1 VREPAR
7 SGEAARY
14 TRPAMSHVFV
24 APHPDDVA
32 LSCGGLI
39 AGLRELG
46 QHVTI
51 LTVFSGAGVGAGGDG
66 DGTGPG
72 GDGPLTGYQREA
84 LGFGSKTHWP
94 VTEAFNRSHIK
105 ADYPVYGDPD
115 LLPAWA
121 ATDDRLDATQADA
134 DQAAKRFWQRSSWY
148 RRASIR
154 SEPLAGQPL
163 MDELST
169 QGAVATEE
177 LVDSAA
183 AGDLMAKRRLE
194 DETYAAFAEA
204 SIVFLDLPDA
214 VFRGYESDEELLNAP
229 RDDDAAP
236 FDILRREIARLEP
249 QKLNLPLGVGNHVDH
264 QLCRDVGVRLLAEG
278 RRWVMPGPDY
288 AGIVTFYEDFPYAW
302 WNDFVH
308 LEDLPRTAFAD
319 LPATIGLVPE
329 YADIGDQLER
339 KITGINIYESQ
350 IERLFQG
357 TQEMARQVRAHAR
370 KVSLLGGGGGAAE
383 RYWAS
388 RPA

>member
-1 VREPAR
+1 
-7 SGEAARY
+7 
-14 TRPAMSHVFV
+14 MSHVFV

-39 AGLRELG
+39 ASLRELG

-51 LTVFSGAGVGAGGDG
+51 LTVFSGSGSAAVAGDG
-66 DGTGPG
+66 NDST
-72 GDGPLTGYQREA
+72 LTPYQREA

-105 ADYPVYGDPD
+105 ADFPVYGDPD

-121 ATDDRLDATQADA
+121 ATDERLDATQLDA

-154 SEPLAGQPL
+154 SESLAGQPL

-169 QGAVATEE
+169 QGAVATDERI
-177 LVDSAA
+177 DAAA
-183 AGDLMAKRRLE
+183 AGDPMAARRLE

-214 VFRGYESDEELLNAP
+214 VFRGYVNDEELLNTP

-236 FDILRREIARLEP
+236 FDILRREIVRLEP
-249 QKLNLPLGVGNHVDH
+249 QKLYLPLGVGNHVDH

-302 WNDFVH
+302 WHDFVQ

-319 LPATIGLVPE
+319 LPPTIGLVPE
-329 YADIGDQLER
+329 YADIADQLER

-350 IERLFQG
+350 IERLFTG
-357 TQEMARQVRAHAR
+357 TQEMARQVRANAR
-370 KVSLLGGGGGAAE
+370 KVSLLDGGAGAAE